1 MKINKNG
8 DKMEIKVGELFRFS
22 WFAGSRTLSGRQG
35 LYMGEAFIHR
45 EDGVTV
51 ENHRVLMIG
60 DEKETIIDRGLL
72 KYMERRLEDPSL
84 IEQRMKLFS

>member
-1 MKINKNG
+1 
-8 DKMEIKVGELFRFS
+8 
-22 WFAGSRTLSGRQG
+22 
-35 LYMGEAFIHR
+35 MGEAFIHR

-60 DEKETIIDRGLL
+60 DEKETIIDRNLL
-72 KYMERRLEDPSL
+72 KYMERPSEDISL

>member
-1 MKINKNG
+1 MS
-8 DKMEIKVGELFRFS
+8 IKVGELFRFS
-22 WFAGSRTLSGRQG
+22 WFAGSRGLRGREG

-45 EDGVTV
+45 DDGVVV
-51 ENHRVLMIG
+51 ENHRVLMFG

-72 KYMERRLEDPSL
+72 KYMEPHSENTSI

>member
-1 MKINKNG
+1 M
-8 DKMEIKVGELFRFS
+8 DIKVGERFRVS

-72 KYMERRLEDPSL
+72 KYMERPSEDISL

>member
-1 MKINKNG
+1 MK
-8 DKMEIKVGELFRFS
+8 IKVGELFRFS
-22 WFAGSRTLSGRQG
+22 WFAGSRTLSGREG

-45 EDGVTV
+45 SDGVVV

-72 KYMERRLEDPSL
+72 KYMEPPMEPTSLLEDK
-84 IEQRMKLFS
+84 MKLFS

>member
-1 MKINKNG
+1 MT
-8 DKMEIKVGELFRFS
+8 IKVGELFRFS
-22 WFAGSRTLSGRQG
+22 WFTGSRTLSGREG

-45 EDGVTV
+45 DDGVVV

-72 KYMERRLEDPSL
+72 KYMESPSENTSV